1 MAADADV
8 FVCFSPANSLV
19 WGGVSS
25 TSWTLISSSLEEEEE
40 DPLLASARIRSSS
53 LDSLSGGGVTW
64 RDPAPSLQQ
73 QGRRKAPA
81 DSLASRPPNTACN
94 MLDTSAPLPHSCPTP
109 PLPPLPPLFIL
120 SEQLE
125 GDVDC
130 REVLLDQSLHLLLHL
145 RGVDVLEDRSRD
157 RAGHMTSM

>member
-8 FVCFSPANSLV
+8 FVCFSPAHSLV

-73 QGRRKAPA
+73 QGRGRLLQTHSPVDRPTLPSTCLIHLLHSYIPA
-81 DSLASRPPNTACN
+81 
-94 MLDTSAPLPHSCPTP
+94 P
-109 PLPPLPPLFIL
+109 PLPYLPSHLCSSSP
-120 SEQLE
+120 S
-125 GDVDC
+125 
-130 REVLLDQSLHLLLHL
+130 SLK
-145 RGVDVLEDRSRD
+145 ETWTAERSSLISRCTSFSTSGESMYW
-157 RAGHMTSM
+157 RTGHVTDM